1 MNAIAHILLV
11 DDHAMFVEPVAALLQ
26 QENYQTTVT
35 TSSSEALTLL
45 QNNHFDIALVDLAFS
60 NQALNGLD
68 LLSVLAQKGIP
79 TLVMSG
85 VAELEDIRAAV
96 KLGAKGFIPKAH
108 AIPQL
113 LQATQ
118 GVLAGLSYFA
128 DGLLDSLFS
137 GVGSIPRLAPRVQ
150 SVLAYMMRHPFC
162 DNYEISDALHV
173 SVSRVKSCL
182 TELYYQYQVS
192 GRHELVSEAKRRGY
206 YPALNPALAAA
217 A

>member
-11 DDHAMFVEPVAALLQ
+11 DDHAMFIEPIAALFQ
-26 QENYQTTVT
+26 QEHYQTTVT
-35 TSSSEALTLL
+35 TSASEALTLM
-45 QNNHFDIALVDLAFS
+45 QNNHFDIALVDLAFT

-68 LLSVLAQKGIP
+68 LLSALAQQGIP

-85 VAELEDIRAAV
+85 VAGLEEIRAAV
-96 KLGAKGFIPKAH
+96 RLGAKGFIPKAH
-108 AIPQL
+108 AVPQL

-118 GVLAGLSYFA
+118 GVLAGMSYFA

-137 GVGSIPRLAPRVQ
+137 GVGAIPRLAPRVQ

-162 DNYEISDALHV
+162 DNDEIANALHV

-182 TELYYQYQVS
+182 SELYYQYQVP
-192 GRHELVSEAKRRGY
+192 GRHELVCEARRRGY